1 MSSQTEIRSRVTAQ
15 IIEAMKAGTPPWRR
29 PWSES
34 ADMGFPTN
42 ALTKKPYRGI
52 NVLLL
57 QAQGFA
63 SKHWATY
70 QQWQNIGGQVMKGER
85 ATKIVFYK
93 PFSKSAINDDGEE
106 EKEDFFVLREYSV
119 FNAQQCKD
127 PAIKLPTAA
136 TPNFLDFE
144 PAEEAI
150 KASGADIRF
159 GGDRAFYR
167 VEQDYIQLPP
177 KQSFVSEREYY
188 GTVTHECV
196 HWSGH
201 ESRLNRLEKNDRFG
215 SAAYAF
221 EELVAEI
228 AGCFMC
234 TELNLPQSEDLSNQ
248 HAYLANWLTVLQGDN
263 GAIMRAA
270 SQASKAVDFILAF
283 SRKVEAEP
291 VPAGVMS

>member
-1 MSSQTEIRSRVTAQ
+1 MSSQTEIRARVTTQ
-15 IIEAMKAGTPPWRR
+15 IIEALKAGTPPWRR
-29 PWSES
+29 PWNES

-42 ALTKKPYRGI
+42 ALTKKSYRGI

-93 PFSKSAINDDGEE
+93 PFSKSVINDEGKE

-127 PAIKLPTAA
+127 PAIKLPSAT
-136 TPNFLDFE
+136 TPNFVDFE

-150 KASGADIRF
+150 RATGADIRF

-177 KQSFVSEREYY
+177 KESFISEREYY
-188 GTVTHECV
+188 GTITHEV
-196 HWSGH
+196 SHWSGH
-201 ESRLNRLEKNDRFG
+201 ESRLNRLGKNVCFG
-215 SAAYAF
+215 TTTYAF

-234 TELNLPQSEDLSNQ
+234 MELNLPQSEDLSNQ
-248 HAYLANWLTVLQGDN
+248 NAYLADWLKALRDDYGV
-263 GAIMRAA
+263 IMRAA
-270 SQASKAVDFILAF
+270 SHASKAVDFILAF
-283 SRKVEAEP
+283 SRKVDAEP

>member
-1 MSSQTEIRSRVTAQ
+1 MPSQTEIRSRVTAR
-15 IIEAMKAGTPPWRR
+15 IMEALKAGTPPWRR
-29 PWSES
+29 PWRES

-42 ALTKKPYRGI
+42 ALTKKSYRGI

-93 PFSKSAINDDGEE
+93 PFSKSVINDDGEE

-119 FNAQQCKD
+119 FNAEQCKD
-127 PAIKLPTAA
+127 PAIKLPTATA
-136 TPNFLDFE
+136 PNFVDFE

-150 KASGADIRF
+150 KATGADIRF
-159 GGDRAFYR
+159 GGNRAVYR

-177 KQSFVSEREYY
+177 KVSFISEREYY
-188 GTVTHECV
+188 GTVTHEV
-196 HWSGH
+196 SHWSGH
-201 ESRLNRLEKNDRFG
+201 ESRLNRLGKNVSFG

-234 TELNLPQSEDLSNQ
+234 TELNLPQSEDLTNQ
-248 HAYLANWLTVLQGDN
+248 NAYLANWLQVLQGDN

-283 SRKVEAEP
+283 SRKVESEP
-291 VPAGVMS
+291 VPAGVLS